1 MNILLEYLNNEDG
14 IENLQTIV
22 IITLIIFLY
31 EFILFYVNL
40 IPQIKKK
47 IQKFINNLK
56 IENLN
61 KQHVLILKDLLSNS
75 IILDILHVFYDRE
88 QQLLYKNNI
97 YTILTGIILICGLL
111 YLIYILNI
119 KQTINLKVI
128 LMSLI
133 ILIFIFIFQYLFYI
147 FGMKYKNIDSISDNE
162 LKYFLIK
169 NL

>member
-1 MNILLEYLNNEDG
+1 MNILLEYLNNKDG